1 MSMKKV
7 LSPVGSGVSIS
18 NAVVGVSA
26 GTDTVGKGVST
37 KPFASNPVPSKKRA
51 PGQSAHSNSHQA
63 KGLRP
68 GIGAAKGGNAGTAPG
83 KRKKSTGVLYLK
95 SQSSERL
102 SGTHSSKKALVRGK
116 QSASQTI
123 LPNADP

>member
-7 LSPVGSGVSIS
+7 LSPVASGVSIS
-18 NAVVGVSA
+18 NAVVGVST
-26 GTDTVGKGVST
+26 GVDTVSKGVSA
-37 KPFASNPVPSKKRA
+37 KAFASNPVPAKKRA
-51 PGQSAHSNSHQA
+51 PGQSTQSSSHQA
-63 KGLRP
+63 KG
-68 GIGAAKGGNAGTAPG
+68 IAAAKGGNAGTAPG

-123 LPNADP
+123 QPNADP